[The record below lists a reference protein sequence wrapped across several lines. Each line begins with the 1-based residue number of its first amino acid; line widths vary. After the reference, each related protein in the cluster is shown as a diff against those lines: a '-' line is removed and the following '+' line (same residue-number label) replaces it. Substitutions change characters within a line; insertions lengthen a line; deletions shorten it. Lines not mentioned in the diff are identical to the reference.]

1 MSDSTFV
8 SYAQNGEDVVLWRAL
23 SGVRGGRY
31 VEVGGNDPTADSVSR
46 SFYER
51 GWSGV
56 VVEPVAEFAG
66 RFRQERPRD
75 TVVQAAVGASNG
87 ETTLHVIAGTGLS
100 STDPQVAT
108 DQRARG
114 WETVET
120 VVPQVRLDDVI
131 AEHVPEGE
139 DVHFLLVDV
148 EGAEQAV
155 LGSLDLTRVRP
166 WVLVVEATA
175 PSTDSPTHDAWED
188 LVLAAGYRFCLFD
201 GLSRFYVAEEHAD
214 LAPRLSYPA
223 SPADRAIIHRDQDT
237 ADRIAALERDL
248 TTSEADLVR
257 WRGIAING
265 WAAVQGH
272 TGTTNGI
279 EAAELRAEIQRLHA
293 TLSWRV
299 TAPLRQVRRVQA
311 GLGRRR

>member
-1 MSDSTFV
+1 MSDPSFV
-8 SYAQNGEDVVLWRAL
+8 SYAQNGEDIVLWRAL
-23 SGVRGGRY
+23 STVGGGRY
-31 VEVGGNDPTADSVSR
+31 VEVGGNDPTVDSVSR

-56 VVEPVAEFAG
+56 VVEPVPEFAD
-66 RFRQERPRD
+66 RFREERPRD
-75 TVVQAAVGASNG
+75 VVVRAAVGARTG

-100 STDPQVAT
+100 STDPGVAA

-114 WETVET
+114 WQTVET
-120 VVPQVRLDDVI
+120 VVPQVRLDAVV
-131 AEHVPEGE
+131 AEHVPDGE
-139 DVHFLLVDV
+139 DIHFLLVDV
-148 EGAEQAV
+148 EGAEKAV
-155 LGSLDLTRVRP
+155 LGSLDLSRVRP

-175 PSTDSPTHDAWED
+175 PSTDSPTHGAWEED
-188 LVLAAGYRFCLFD
+188 VLAAGYRFCLFD
-201 GLSRFYVAEEHAD
+201 GLSRFYVAEEHAH

-223 SPADRAIIHRDQDT
+223 SPADRAIIHRDQET

-248 TTSEADLVR
+248 HLSEADLVR
-257 WRGIAING
+257 WRGVALDG
-265 WAAVQGH
+265 WATVQGH

-279 EAAELRAEIQRLHA
+279 EAAELRAEIQRVHA

-299 TAPLRQVRRVQA
+299 TAPLRQVRRVRA